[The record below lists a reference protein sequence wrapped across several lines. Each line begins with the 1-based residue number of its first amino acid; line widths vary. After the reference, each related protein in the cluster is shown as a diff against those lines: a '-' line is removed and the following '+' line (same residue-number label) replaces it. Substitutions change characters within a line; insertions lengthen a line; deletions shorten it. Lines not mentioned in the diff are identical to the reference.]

1 MSSPAFLTLPEE
13 LLELGVAG
21 DGHFKTL
28 GYSVRRE
35 KADLAFPYTPALHC
49 KRGTIRLLVEVA
61 ETVDHERMKE
71 WSAFGKSS
79 SSDTRV
85 AVLLPANAALTGRD
99 MSAAQKVGYGVLRKD
114 NGDIHE
120 LVAPVDLA
128 LQLEPPELQNYPN
141 SIRKALGPSYEQINR
156 GNWVEGFED
165 ACNAVEDRARKY
177 LVKHM
182 ASGRI
187 TISQGKTSGI
197 ALTKAEIEKMTLG
210 ALKNTFLAID
220 NPNHADAVIAQCLTK
235 LNPDRIL
242 AAHKRREA
250 AAQRRLRKNVGKQMW
265 IVLKALK
272 ELT

>member
-21 DGHFKTL
+21 DAHFKTL
-28 GYSVRRE
+28 GYSVSRE

-49 KRGTIRLLVEVA
+49 KRGTIRMLVEVA

-71 WSAFGKSS
+71 WSAFGKSN

-85 AVLLPANAALTGRD
+85 AVLLPADATLSGRD
-99 MSAAQKVGYGVLRKD
+99 MSAAQKMGYGVFRKD
-114 NGDIHE
+114 NGDIQE

-128 LQLEPPELQNYPN
+128 LQLEPPLLQNYPN
-141 SIRKALGPSYEQINR
+141 SIRKALGPSYEQIGR

-165 ACNAVEDRARKY
+165 ACNAVEDKARKY

-187 TISQGKTSGI
+187 TISQGRKSGI
-197 ALTKAEIEKMTLG
+197 KLTKAEIEKRPLG
-210 ALKNTFLAID
+210 ALKDIFVAID

-242 AAHKRREA
+242 AAHKRRQP
-250 AAQRRLRKNVGKQMW
+250 AAQRRLRQNVGKQMW